1 MTILVLLK
9 VKKFQTHS
17 SSLVLF
23 VRKGVSRCKNF
34 KAAVPWAWSSLLHTS
49 FPPLLAHCRS
59 FHILL
64 YFHLHHGQPNTFI
77 IFCSTNKA
85 VHWSEALTP
94 HNDPL
99 SESHCSYT
107 QDNYSTL
114 QLERGNYW
122 ERCSSRVSR
131 EEKRG
136 LGQGSCGCIV
146 YWGRR
151 SNKGAQ
157 LRQDAGWKMWCGDTN
172 AEDTLV
178 WPSRLFYC
186 LKCPMWDR
194 AATVDDIFFKFKSRQ
209 VALVSFCPVFC
220 QAIQAIVQ
228 TNKNTWGGWTT
239 HSASRKTKWSLQHVH
254 WVL

>member
-1 MTILVLLK
+1 MQTYFK
-9 VKKFQTHS
+9 MQKKWKAVIPWAHS
-17 SSLVLF
+17 SS
-23 VRKGVSRCKNF
+23 
-34 KAAVPWAWSSLLHTS
+34 PHSLSFFSYLTI
-49 FPPLLAHCRS
+49 FPPHR
-59 FHILL
+59 
-64 YFHLHHGQPNTFI
+64 GQPNTFI

-85 VHWSEALTP
+85 VHWSEVLTP

-151 SNKGAQ
+151 SNKGPQ
-157 LRQDAGWKMWCGDTN
+157 LKQDAGRKTWCGDTN
-172 AEDTLV
+172 AEEKLC
-178 WPSRLFYC
+178 WPSS
-186 LKCPMWDR
+186 
-194 AATVDDIFFKFKSRQ
+194 IF
-209 VALVSFCPVFC
+209 
-220 QAIQAIVQ
+220 
-228 TNKNTWGGWTT
+228 
-239 HSASRKTKWSLQHVH
+239 
-254 WVL
+254 